1 MDCREMG
8 QGVLAWIDVIQ
19 DRDQWMALENP
30 VMNLRVPE
38 DDGKF
43 LSS

>member
-1 MDCREMG
+1 VYLRELG
-8 QGVLAWIDVIQ
+8 QGVLDWIDVI
-19 DRDQWMALENP
+19 RVRGQWWARENP

-43 LSS
+43 LSN